1 MQQLLQAVPAQ
12 QQQQLQQ
19 EYVITAERISRF
31 GSSSSGSSS
40 SSRSSSHS
48 SPVKASRLL
57 TGEITRCSSWRELQQ
72 LHTTAAPRMNAIHV
86 SAMLSTLG
94 KLLRAAP
101 AEQHELQGLEVF
113 LQALERTSVQ
123 LLSTIQVCTH
133 DLCLTYK
140 RTSASL
146 NTRPWLPGNSRIWL
160 QLVYM
165 GSSCT
170 RHYAVFSNGLPGKH
184 AEL

>member
-12 QQQQLQQ
+12 QQQLQQLQQ

-31 GSSSSGSSS
+31 GSSG
-40 SSRSSSHS
+40 RSSSNS
-48 SPVKASRLL
+48 SASKASRLL

-101 AEQHELQGLEVF
+101 AEQHELQALKVF
-113 LQALERTSVQ
+113 LQALERTAVQ
-123 LLSTIQVCTH
+123 LLSTVQVCTH
-133 DLCLTYK
+133 IYAFKPMQISIPSRHRLCRYCRVL
-140 RTSASL
+140 
-146 NTRPWLPGNSRIWL
+146 L
-160 QLVYM
+160 QL
-165 GSSCT
+165 
-170 RHYAVFSNGLPGKH
+170 P
-184 AEL
+184 